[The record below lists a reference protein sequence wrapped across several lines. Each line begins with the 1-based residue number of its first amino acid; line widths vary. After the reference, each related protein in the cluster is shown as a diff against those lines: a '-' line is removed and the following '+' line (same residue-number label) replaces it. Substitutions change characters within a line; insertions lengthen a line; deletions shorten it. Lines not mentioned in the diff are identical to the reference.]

1 MLNSKVRVIQIIL
14 NTFEAIFGEERCSPD
29 ILYVLS
35 EDRGGFPEF
44 EYISF
49 MFVRD
54 ALDRYKQ
61 NENAHY
67 DGIIDG
73 SQSWAMHVQ
82 YIALG
87 DLPPSLH
94 RLQIHISDICR
105 SDVLHVNNRRI
116 AQ

>member
-14 NTFEAIFGEERCSPD
+14 STFEALFGEENVHL
-29 ILYVLS
+29 IYILS
-35 EDRGGFPEF
+35 EHRGGLPNS
-44 EYISF
+44 EYVSF

-54 ALDRYKQ
+54 ALDRYKR

-73 SQSWAMHVQ
+73 SQSLAMHVQ

-87 DLPPSLH
+87 NLPPSLH
-94 RLQIHISDICR
+94 RLQIHISDISR
-105 SDVLHVNNRRI
+105 SDVLYVNNRRI